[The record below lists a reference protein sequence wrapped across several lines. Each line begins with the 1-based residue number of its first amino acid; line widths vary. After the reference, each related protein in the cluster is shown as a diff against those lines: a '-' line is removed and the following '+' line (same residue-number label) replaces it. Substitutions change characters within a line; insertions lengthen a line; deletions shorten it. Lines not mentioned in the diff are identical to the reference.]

1 MVLLR
6 SASMG
11 LFLRC
16 VNQNRDFLM
25 ARRPLLPDQNRQLAP
40 TMKAAVPSNCT
51 STAARGVIR

>member
-25 ARRPLLPDQNRQLAP
+25 ARRRLQDQKRQVAP
-40 TMKAAVPSNCT
+40 TMKAAVPSSCT
-51 STAARGVIR
+51 STDARGESR